1 MFSVSNHKSKKNMV
15 IVKAFT
21 MKPSSCSASL
31 MIYSRPCWWDQ
42 ISFISYLCKLCRT
55 AHVSSEGLRWT
66 EKGGINR
73 SAFIWSFN
81 LSHLVFSSSCL
92 GEADRTS
99 VKMNLKEPSLLASFE
114 TRSGAKC
121 LGKRTHQKNFNVGFQ
136 KKKVSSKRGWL
147 RR

>member
-1 MFSVSNHKSKKNMV
+1 MYRQ
-15 IVKAFT
+15 KASGEP
-21 MKPSSCSASL
+21 K
-31 MIYSRPCWWDQ
+31 R
-42 ISFISYLCKLCRT
+42 
-55 AHVSSEGLRWT
+55 G
-66 EKGGINR
+66 GGINR

-121 LGKRTHQKNFNVGFQ
+121 LGKRTHRKKFYVGFQ
-136 KKKVSSKRGWL
+136 KKKFPVKEAGSATKSTDDL
-147 RR
+147 PVV